1 MSSWWWACFVRLE
14 LVACV
19 EFRERQALVAARDAL
34 LRILYVMSRRSAGS
48 ENYGGHEA
56 SLEIILAHIG
66 EFVHLSYWRQVFA
79 KVGP

>member
-1 MSSWWWACFVRLE
+1 
-14 LVACV
+14 
-19 EFRERQALVAARDAL
+19 
-34 LRILYVMSRRSAGS
+34 MSRRSAGS